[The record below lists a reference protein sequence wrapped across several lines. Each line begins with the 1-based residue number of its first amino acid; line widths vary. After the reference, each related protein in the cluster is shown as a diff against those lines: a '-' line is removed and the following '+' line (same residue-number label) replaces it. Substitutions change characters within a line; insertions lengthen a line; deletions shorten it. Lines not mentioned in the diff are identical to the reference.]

1 MNREFNPTSTS
12 IRSVF
17 AAAAVLAT
25 LLVAGSIDGLVDHYS
40 ADGQVAGNQ
49 PVVVAQR

>member
-1 MNREFNPTSTS
+1 MNREFNPTSTL
-12 IRSVF
+12 IRTIF

-25 LLVAGSIDGLVDHYS
+25 VTLADSIEGLVDHYHAKS
-40 ADGQVAGNQ
+40 QLANAQ